1 MSADAEK
8 GYEVGY
14 GRPPKSTQFKK
25 GQSGNPKGRAKG
37 SKNYRTMLF
46 EELRQTVTIVE
57 DGQRKSM
64 TKLEVMLRNLTN
76 KAAKGDPRSIEQVLK
91 QLQQMLPE
99 TREPKE
105 EKLSPDQQNLLDDF
119 VRRKV
124 KKLDGGA
131 ADE

>member
-1 MSADAEK
+1 MSADPEK
-8 GYEVGY
+8 DYQIGY
-14 GRPPKSTQFKK
+14 GKPPKSTQFKK
-25 GQSGNPKGRAKG
+25 GQSGNPKGRTKG
-37 SKNYRTMLF
+37 SKNFRTALTD
-46 EELRQTVTIVE
+46 ELSQLVQFTE
-57 DGQRKSM
+57 DGHRKSA
-64 TKLEVMLRNLTN
+64 TKLQVMLRNLTN

>member
-8 GYEVGY
+8 DYQIGY
-14 GRPPKSTQFKK
+14 GKPPKTTQFKK
-25 GQSGNPKGRAKG
+25 GQSGNPKGRTKG
-37 SKNYRTMLF
+37 SKNFRTALTD
-46 EELRQTVTIVE
+46 ELSQIVQFTE
-57 DGQRKSM
+57 DGQRKSA
-64 TKLEVMLRNLTN
+64 TKRQVMLRNLTN

>member
-14 GRPPKSTQFKK
+14 GRPPKTTQFKK
-25 GQSGNPKGRAKG
+25 GQSGNPKGRTKG
-37 SKNYRTMLF
+37 SKNFRTALI
-46 EELRQTVTIVE
+46 EELSELVTITE
-57 DGQRKSM
+57 NGQRKSA
-64 TKLEVMLRNLTN
+64 TKLQVMLRNLTN

-105 EKLSPDQQNLLDDF
+105 EKLLPDQQNLLDDY
-119 VRRKV
+119 VRRKAR
-124 KKLDGGA
+124 KLDEEA
-131 ADE
+131 TDE